1 MLSVKS
7 LTLSSISIIFFPPC
21 KKNFP
26 GTAKLMMTTT
36 NKFSDMN
43 EGIYSLE
50 REKDKKSS
58 IVETIVM
65 FL

>member
-1 MLSVKS
+1 
-7 LTLSSISIIFFPPC
+7 
-21 KKNFP
+21 
-26 GTAKLMMTTT
+26 MMTTT

-58 IVETIVM
+58 IMKLAVICFVIRIAVQT
-65 FL
+65 L